1 MKKMLLILCCF
12 PLLMAATCEDDDD
25 KIVNID
31 NCTEEAVAGLNIVVK
46 DATTGEVLSDGVVV
60 SAQDGAYGEVLEL
73 VPGSNP
79 ATFAGAW
86 ERAGTYVI
94 TVQKSGYETLV
105 SNAYQVTATV
115 CHVVPQNRTL
125 EITPQ

>member
-1 MKKMLLILCCF
+1 MRKLLLILCCF

-25 KIVNID
+25 TIIPID

-46 DATTGEVLSDGVVV
+46 DEVTGEVLSDGVVLT
-60 SAQDGAYGEVLEL
+60 AQDDDYSEILEL

-86 ERAGTYVI
+86 ERPGTYII
-94 TVQKSGYETLV
+94 TVQKSGYQTFI
-105 SNAYQVTATV
+105 SNGFLVTANV
-115 CHVVPQNRTL
+115 CHVIPQNRTL
-125 EITPQ
+125 EIIPQ